1 MSLIENILMPKRK
14 IIIVGSGIIG
24 LFSAYYLS
32 EEGFEITIIDK
43 SDGKES
49 CSIGNAGMIVPS
61 HFIPLASPG
70 MIEKGIKWMFDAES
84 PFYVKPRLNLDLLK
98 WGISFYKSAN
108 KSHVDSAKYA
118 LRDLSFLSKKAY
130 KELSNKQLFE
140 FGFEEKGLLMLCK
153 TQHGFDEECAVA
165 GIANSIGIEAKVL
178 NNNEINQLEPEVKPN
193 VVGGIYYPDDAHLYP
208 NQLVENLKNYLKS
221 KGVNFEYSSDVL
233 GFNLNSDHIES
244 IIVSKANKRYI
255 LPCDELII
263 ATGSWS
269 QTIAKSLSL
278 NIPMQAGKG
287 YSVTKNQKE
296 SKKIKIPSILLEA
309 RVAITPM
316 AENSVR
322 FGGTMEISGIN
333 SKINRNRVR
342 GIIKSVPQ
350 FYPDYELPIPENQ
363 EIWYGLRPCSP
374 DGMPYIGRCK
384 KYKNLCL
391 ASGHAMMGLS
401 LAPGTG
407 QLVSKIILNKPI
419 DLDMRMFEV
428 DRF

>member
-1 MSLIENILMPKRK
+1 MQNKKIL
-14 IIIVGSGIIG
+14 IVGSGIIG

-43 SDGKES
+43 SDGLES

-108 KSHVDSAKYA
+108 KTHINNAKFA

-130 KELSNKQLFE
+130 QELNEKGLFE

-153 TQHGFDEECAVA
+153 TQHGFDEESEVA
-165 GIANSIGIEAKVL
+165 ETANSIGIEAKVL
-178 NNNEINQLEPEVKPN
+178 NINEINQLEPEVKPN
-193 VVGGIYYPDDAHLYP
+193 VAGGIYYPGDAHLYP
-208 NQLVENLKNYLKS
+208 NQLVENLKKHLKN
-221 KGVNFEYSSDVL
+221 KGVNFLFNSEVL
-233 GFNLNSDHIES
+233 GFNSNSGNIES
-244 IIVSKANKRYI
+244 VIISHENKNKT

-269 QTIAKSLSL
+269 QTIAKGLKI

-287 YSVTKNQKE
+287 YSITKNQVGD
-296 SKKIKIPSILLEA
+296 KKINIPSILLEA

-316 AENSVR
+316 AENYVR
-322 FGGTMEISGIN
+322 FGGTMEIGGIN
-333 SKINRNRVR
+333 NKINRNRVK
-342 GIIKSVPQ
+342 GIIKSIPQ
-350 FYPDYELPIPENQ
+350 FYPDYELTMPENE
-363 EIWYGLRPCSP
+363 EIWHGLRPCSP
-374 DGMPYIGRCK
+374 DGMPYIGRSK

-391 ASGHAMMGLS
+391 ATGHAMMGLS

-407 QLVSKIILNKPI
+407 QLIGKIVMNKPI
-419 DLDMRMFEV
+419 DIDMRMFGV

>member
-1 MSLIENILMPKRK
+1 MQKKKIL
-14 IIIVGSGIIG
+14 IVGSGIIG

-43 SDGKES
+43 SDGIES

-108 KSHVDSAKYA
+108 KSHVDSAKFA

-130 KELSNKQLFE
+130 QDLNKKQIFE
-140 FGFEEKGLLMLCK
+140 FGYEEKGLLMLCK
-153 TQHGFDEECAVA
+153 TQHGFDEECEAA
-165 GIANSIGIEAKVL
+165 ETANSIGIETKIL
-178 NNNEINQLEPEVKPN
+178 NINKLHEIEPEVKPN
-193 VVGGIYYPDDAHLYP
+193 VAGGIFYPGDAHLYP
-208 NQLVENLKNYLKS
+208 NQLVENLKKYLKN
-221 KGVNFEYSSDVL
+221 KGVNFLFNSEVL
-233 GFNLNSDHIES
+233 GFNLNSGNIKS
-244 IIVSKANKRYI
+244 VIISHENKNKT

-269 QTIAKSLSL
+269 QAIAKSLNL

-287 YSVTKNQKE
+287 YSITKNQKE
-296 SKKIKIPSILLEA
+296 SKKIKIPSILFEA

-316 AENSVR
+316 HENSVR
-322 FGGTMEISGIN
+322 FGGTMEIGGIN
-333 SKINRNRVR
+333 SIINRNRVR
-342 GIIKSVPQ
+342 GIVKAIPQ
-350 FYPDYELPIPENQ
+350 FYPDYELPMPENE

-374 DGMPYIGRCK
+374 DGMPYIGRSK

-391 ASGHAMMGLS
+391 ATGHAMMGLS

-407 QLVSKIILNKPI
+407 QLVSNLVMNRPIELN
-419 DLDMRMFEV
+419 MTMFGV

>member
-1 MSLIENILMPKRK
+1 MQKKKIL
-14 IIIVGSGIIG
+14 IVGSGIIG

-43 SDGKES
+43 SDGIES

-108 KSHVDSAKYA
+108 KSHVDSAKFA

-130 KELSNKQLFE
+130 QDLNKKQIFE
-140 FGFEEKGLLMLCK
+140 FGYEEKGLLMLCK
-153 TQHGFDEECAVA
+153 TQHGFDEECEAA
-165 GIANSIGIEAKVL
+165 ETANSIGIETKIL
-178 NNNEINQLEPEVKPN
+178 NINKLHEIEPEVKPN
-193 VVGGIYYPDDAHLYP
+193 VAGGIFYPGDAHLYP
-208 NQLVENLKNYLKS
+208 NQLVENLKKYLKN
-221 KGVNFEYSSDVL
+221 KGVNFLFNSEVL
-233 GFNLNSDHIES
+233 GFNLNSGNIKS
-244 IIVSKANKRYI
+244 VIISHENKNKT

-269 QTIAKSLSL
+269 QAIAKSLNL

-287 YSVTKNQKE
+287 YSITKNQKE

-316 AENSVR
+316 HENSVR
-322 FGGTMEISGIN
+322 FGGTMEIGGIN
-333 SKINRNRVR
+333 SIINRNRVR
-342 GIIKSVPQ
+342 GIVKAIPQ
-350 FYPDYELPIPENQ
+350 FYPDYELPMPENE

-374 DGMPYIGRCK
+374 DGMPYIGRSK

-391 ASGHAMMGLS
+391 ATGHAMMGLS

-407 QLVSKIILNKPI
+407 QLVSNLVMNRPIELN
-419 DLDMRMFEV
+419 MTMFGV